1 MVFEL
6 AMGRSF
12 HGTVVGAFR
21 AVRPSFR
28 IAGWFLCATI
38 FLVICYYLVITGW
51 TAAYALFSLA
61 GVSITFADF
70 TASDMPVFFF
80 LFSAAV
86 TTGVVSRGVRKGIE
100 RVSVILIPVSV
111 AILIVMALYVTTLP
125 GFLEGT
131 VFLFSPDFS
140 VLFDPLVWSAAF
152 GQAFFSLSVG
162 TGILLTYGAYM
173 EKGIPIPRSALVIT
187 LADLGVAL
195 LAGIVIFPLVFTFGL
210 EPAAGAELAF
220 STLPKAFALMPG
232 GVIFAVSFFLVLFF
246 AAITSAVSM
255 LEVGVSS
262 LREAVSWSREK
273 TSLLLGLVMVAIGLP
288 SSLSYSAANWTVGGV
303 KILDFM
309 DETVGTLGLPL
320 AAVILA
326 VSFSWFAPREI
337 LDREIGRSF
346 AGIVHPLCKYVI
358 PAILL
363 GTTLARLA
371 SGIDLADLRLL
382 PGSPWNGDPDAGRR
396 DGPHRCRD
404 SHRRLAPV
412 PVREMSVRT
421 APVPERVT
429 LARFFP
435 KGEPGISPICSG
447 RCRGVTRSLPLPEL
461 EDLEP
466 EHACHPRCRSD
477 QEGRGGHRGKREE
490 IPHRGE

>member
-1 MVFEL
+1 MTGKKEHWSSRGGFILAAIGSAVGIGNIWRFSSVVGQNGGGAYLIPYLIAVFACAFPLMVFEL

-12 HGTVVGAFR
+12 QGTVVSAFR
-21 AVRPSFR
+21 AIRPSFR

-38 FLVICYYLVITGW
+38 FLVLCYYLVITGW
-51 TAAYALFSLA
+51 TAAYALFSLTGA
-61 GVSITFADF
+61 RMTFADF
-70 TASDMPVFFF
+70 TASSLPVIFF

-86 TTGVVSRGVRKGIE
+86 TIGVISRGVQKGIE

-111 AILIVMALYVTTLP
+111 AILVVMALSAATLP

-131 VFLFSPDFS
+131 TFLFSPDFS
-140 VLFDPLVWSAAF
+140 VLFDPFVWSAAF

-173 EKGIPIPRSALVIT
+173 EKGISIPRSALVIT

-232 GVIFAVSFFLVLFF
+232 GAFFAVAFFLVLFF

-262 LREAVSWSREK
+262 LREAVAWSREK
-273 TSLLLGLVMVAIGLP
+273 TSLLLGLVMVAVGLP
-288 SSLSYSAANWTVGGV
+288 SALSYSAANWTIGSVRV
-303 KILDFM
+303 LDFM

-326 VSFSWFAPREI
+326 VSFSWFAPREV

-346 AGIVHPLCKYVI
+346 ARIVHPLCKYVI
-358 PAILL
+358 PAVLL
-363 GTTLARLA
+363 VTTLARLA

-382 PGSPWNGDPDAGRR
+382 PGSPWMGTLMQVGGMVLIGAGTLIVVSLL
-396 DGPHRCRD
+396 CR
-404 SHRRLAPV
+404 
-412 PVREMSVRT
+412 
-421 APVPERVT
+421 
-429 LARFFP
+429 F
-435 KGEPGISPICSG
+435 G
-447 RCRGVTRSLPLPEL
+447 RCPFGQRLFRKG
-461 EDLEP
+461 
-466 EHACHPRCRSD
+466 
-477 QEGRGGHRGKREE
+477 
-490 IPHRGE
+490 